1 MNPNYRG
8 AGALNE
14 AFANRFRHL
23 DWTYD
28 DKVERSLIPNDAV
41 RTLGDALRQARATGH
56 VRTPVGTSALMRLA
70 DDCVSDGVDMALFV
84 LTSMFTSDE
93 RLVVDE
99 IIESRSF
106 KTLLQN
112 AIDHAHPLT
121 GSGDGVLD
129 PDSPF

>member
-1 MNPNYRG
+1 M
-8 AGALNE
+8 
-14 AFANRFRHL
+14 
-23 DWTYD
+23 
-28 DKVERSLIPNDAV
+28 

-56 VRTPVGTSALMRLA
+56 VRTPIGTSALMRLA

-84 LTSMFTSDE
+84 LTSMFTADE
-93 RLVVDE
+93 RLVVEE

-112 AIDHAHPLT
+112 AVDRVHPLT
-121 GSGDGVLD
+121 GSGEGVLD